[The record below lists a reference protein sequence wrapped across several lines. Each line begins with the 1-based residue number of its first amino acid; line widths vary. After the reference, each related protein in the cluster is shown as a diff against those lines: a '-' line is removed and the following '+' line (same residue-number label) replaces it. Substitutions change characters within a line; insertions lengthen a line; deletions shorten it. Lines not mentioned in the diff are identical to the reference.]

1 MGECCDM
8 GPVKAQECVGRCKK
22 MPAPLWWLSCKLGG
36 IKWGIK
42 AFIRRH
48 KKSPMEK
55 WAENEVRL
63 AIEREQAADREDCE
77 KRGKKYNPKDFSY
90 GGEIY
95 RSALRAY
102 KSLLKDGHSG
112 MSWAFTT
119 GVLTRMMKNLPLT
132 PLTGVDD
139 EWIECGIR
147 NADGVV
153 DYQNCRKSSLF
164 KHIHPDGTVTYNDV
178 DRVVCV
184 DAEDKGDT
192 HHFGLCTSVVD
203 ELFPITFP
211 YSPDSKPFK
220 VVDRIFDS
228 NGKRGEFDTVGIL
241 RVECPDGEVKLV
253 DRYYKEGEKE
263 WIAIGKDEFELRLQ
277 SYKDSLNNK

>member
-1 MGECCDM
+1 MGDCCDM
-8 GPVKAQECVGRCKK
+8 GPVKAKECTRSCKK
-22 MPAPLWWLSCKLGG
+22 LPEPLWWLSCKLGG

-48 KKSPMEK
+48 KKSAMEM
-55 WAENEVRL
+55 WVEREVRI
-63 AIEREQAADREDCE
+63 AIEREQEADRKDCE
-77 KRGKKYNPKDFSY
+77 ERDKKYNPKDFSY
-90 GGEIY
+90 GSEIY

-102 KSLLKDGHSG
+102 KTLLKDGHSG

-132 PLTGVDD
+132 PLTGADD
-139 EWIECGIR
+139 EWVECGIR
-147 NADGVV
+147 NADGTV

-164 KHIHPDGTVTYNDV
+164 KHVHPDGTVTYNDV
-178 DRVVCV
+178 DRAVCV

-192 HHFGLCTSVVD
+192 HYFGLCTSVVD
-203 ELFPITFP
+203 EMFPITFP
-211 YSPDSKPFK
+211 YSPASKAYK
-220 VVDRIFDS
+220 VVDHIFDS

-253 DRYYKEGEKE
+253 DRYYKEGEME
-263 WIAIGKDEFELRLQ
+263 WVAIGKDEFELRLQ